1 MAIYEVKKE
10 GGMVIVT
17 VSVPA
22 LPNLLKEARKVKE
35 VVRVTDVKRY
45 LKSQGIDVIVCTS
58 ATVVSNLDGPASN
71 GEFVFSVD
79 SPKEAAPPAQPTPEK
94 KSLTNEAKSA
104 IIDHSAKTTK
114 RKRSKDGST
123 SNKTEDTSE

>member
-1 MAIYEVKKE
+1 MATFKVKKE

-22 LPNLLKEARKVKE
+22 LPSLLTEARKAKE
-35 VVRVTDVKRY
+35 VVRTTDVKRY
-45 LKSQGIDVIVCTS
+45 LESQGINVAVCTS
-58 ATVVSNLDGPASN
+58 PNVVSNLDGPTST

-79 SPKEAAPPAQPTPEK
+79 SPKEAAPEK
-94 KSLTNEAKSA
+94 KALTSEAESA

-114 RKRSKDGST
+114 RKRSIDGPT
-123 SNKTEDTSE
+123 SKKTTDTTE

>member
-1 MAIYEVKKE
+1 MATFKVKKE

-22 LPNLLKEARKVKE
+22 LPSLLTEARKAKE
-35 VVRVTDVKRY
+35 VVRTTDVKRY
-45 LKSQGIDVIVCTS
+45 LESQGINVAVCTS
-58 ATVVSNLDGPASN
+58 PNVVSNLDGPTST

-79 SPKEAAPPAQPTPEK
+79 SPKEAAPEPAPEK
-94 KSLTNEAKSA
+94 KALTSEAESA

-114 RKRSKDGST
+114 RKRSKDGPT
-123 SNKTEDTSE
+123 SKKTTDTTE